1 MGSSSS
7 PGLALVPVEAV
18 RADTSQPRE
27 DFPRPELEA
36 LAASIDALGLLHPM
50 VVEEDGGY
58 RLIAGERRLR
68 ALRIGRETGR
78 AHPHFTLA
86 PALVFPG
93 PVTEATRRLFQL
105 AENLARRD
113 LRPGEVA
120 RGLAAA
126 RLALEIERRLEAARR
141 SGVPLEQMPASPEGL
156 RDELARRL
164 ERAGLEPP
172 RVAWREV
179 LERVGLRMDPARR
192 KAYLRLLKLPEDVLE
207 AVDGGGLSA
216 HAADEL
222 ARLSDAE
229 VQRELLAAAA
239 RARAPRA
246 VARAAAAM
254 REDPAL
260 SPGEALERALETHR
274 AADARRRARLR
285 AQDQGLFEEAVEA
298 FARAA
303 KALLRHLEQ
312 ASPAPYQAGSIRL
325 LCQEV
330 LAALP

>member
-1 MGSSSS
+1 
-7 PGLALVPVEAV
+7 
-18 RADTSQPRE
+18 
-27 DFPRPELEA
+27 
-36 LAASIDALGLLHPM
+36 M
-50 VVEEDGGY
+50 VVEEEAPGY

-78 AHPHFTLA
+78 AHPHFRAA

-93 PVTEATRRLFQL
+93 PVAEATRRLFQL

-126 RLALEIERRLEAARR
+126 RLALEIERGLQAVRAA
-141 SGVPLEQMPASPEGL
+141 GVPLEGMPTDPEPL
-156 RDELARRL
+156 RGELLRRL
-164 ERAGLEPP
+164 EQAGLEPP

-207 AVDGGGLSA
+207 AVDEGGLSA
-216 HAADEL
+216 HAANQL
-222 ARLSDAE
+222 ARLGSAE
-229 VQRELLAAAA
+229 AQRELLAAAA
-239 RARAPRA
+239 RCGAPRA
-246 VARAAAAM
+246 VARAAAAIQ
-254 REDPAL
+254 EDPAL
-260 SPGEALERALETHR
+260 TPGEALERALAAHR
-274 AADARRRARLR
+274 AADASRQASLR
-285 AQDQGLFEEAVEA
+285 AAREGALQEEAVEA
-298 FARAA
+298 FARSA
-303 KALLRHLEQ
+303 KALCRHLEH
-312 ASPAPYQAGSIRL
+312 ALPTPYQAGTIRL